1 MNTTSQK
8 KALGTDAKG
17 DNQNN
22 ISADYSNKHIT
33 NQFVI
38 TLYTSKNPKIL
49 TKHYTLKPDGT
60 LHKEAGGNMLD
71 GEARRLYLNS
81 LADFAS
87 LLTRLAPNQALSYGC
102 ADNDY
107 YPITTTKKKLAIG
120 GDDGKQVIAR
130 TREYFAWHA
139 APSFLMLDYDPPN
152 DTAKTRDE
160 LLAALYDAVPAL
172 KTCGAVWYPSGS
184 SHICRAD
191 NGFDLT
197 GLRGQRVY
205 IPVTDARDIERAG
218 KTINT
223 LLWARGYGYI
233 KVSGAGT
240 MLPRT
245 LVDTQVW
252 QPERL
257 DFAGGASCGDG
268 LTQRRGAPY
277 VKEGDALNTSVALPD
292 PSPLDIEA
300 AKEHEE
306 SARQE
311 AREEADEK
319 REQWLERMARRECGR
334 GADKEAID
342 EAKKRLTRTL
352 EHNVLMGGYE
362 ITVISNSGKVANV
375 KVREILDRPTQYH
388 GLRTLDPIEP
398 DYKDGKICGV
408 LYLINNK
415 PTLFSQARGGRS
427 FALLRQPQTVNIEEG
442 RLADAVN
449 DTIEIMKRSPDIFCS
464 NDKLGRVIDGVFV
477 EMDEYRLLMWCANHV
492 AFSMWTH
499 RKGNSVQITIDP
511 TARLLKTILSEAPRS
526 VKKLNAIRNVQAMR
540 LDGSLITAIG
550 YDEQT
555 GILLDTYDDLLD
567 LATVQYPTLKQV
579 KNCID
584 FLMQPFQYFD
594 FVAPVDR
601 AILLSAL
608 LTSTVSSI
616 VPTRPAFA
624 FDAPSKGSGKTL
636 LAQCIAYLIDGQEP
650 VITPTNSKQS
660 EDEIKKAL
668 FSAVREN
675 KGAYVW
681 DNILGQLDSPSF
693 AGILT
698 GAVISDRVLGKSQT
712 ATAKNNTTFILTGN
726 NLTLAG
732 ELPRRILKCR
742 IDPNTPTP
750 FNREFD
756 FNPLDKIKQRRAH
769 YIAAALV
776 VMRGWITAKAN
787 GIPPVKGKLAS
798 FEQWDDLV
806 RQPVAWI
813 AAGMAGLQNPDNLD
827 YNTISQAF
835 QNSYSDVMEYVA
847 EAYANDPESLEVG
860 NLFSAL
866 YDQFC
871 DRPFTAQEVLQA
883 AHTTTAQDQGY
894 YNHTNDLSDILKD
907 ITGRY
912 DLTSKSIGR
921 VLNNRKDRI
930 SSGFKLR
937 QLPQPQNSKVAAKYR
952 LQLTG

>member
-1 MNTTSQK
+1 MNITAQK
-8 KALGTDAKG
+8 KALGTNAKG
-17 DNQNN
+17 DNLNN
-22 ISADYSNKHIT
+22 INTDYSNKPII

-38 TLYTSKNPKIL
+38 TVYTSKNPQIL
-49 TKHYTLKPDGT
+49 TKHYTLNPDGT
-60 LHKEAGGNMLD
+60 LHKEAGGNMLE
-71 GEARRLYLNS
+71 GEARRAYLNNLS
-81 LADFAS
+81 DFAD
-87 LLTRLAPNQALSYGC
+87 LLTRLEPNQALSYGC
-102 ADNDY
+102 AEGDY
-107 YPITTTKKKLAIG
+107 HTVTTTKKKLALG
-120 GDDGKQVIAR
+120 GDDSKNVIAR
-130 TREYFAWHA
+130 TREYFSWQTR
-139 APSFLMLDYDPPN
+139 PSFLMLDYDPPK

-223 LLWARGYGYI
+223 LLWARGHGYI

-240 MLPRT
+240 MLTRT

-257 DFAGGASCGDG
+257 DFASGASCGAG
-268 LTQRRGAPY
+268 LTQQRGTPY
-277 VKEGDALNTSVALPD
+277 VIEGAALNTSLALPD

-300 AKEHEE
+300 AKEREE
-306 SARQE
+306 AARQA

-319 REQWLERMARRECGR
+319 REQWLDRMARRECGR
-334 GADKEAID
+334 GADKDALD

-352 EHNVLMGGYE
+352 EHNVLMGSYE
-362 ITVISNSGKVANV
+362 ITVISNSGKVSNV
-375 KVREILDRPTQYH
+375 KVKDVLDRPTQYH

-427 FALLRQPQTVNIEEG
+427 FMLLRQPQTVNIEEG

-464 NDKLGRVIDGVFV
+464 NDKLGRVINGAFV

-511 TARLLKTILSEAPRS
+511 TVRLLKTILSEAPRH
-526 VKKLNAIRNVQAMR
+526 VKKLNAIRDVQAMR
-540 LDGSLITAIG
+540 LDGSLITTIG
-550 YDEQT
+550 YDDQT
-555 GILLDTYDDLLD
+555 GILLDTYEELLD
-567 LATVQYPTLKQV
+567 LSTVQAPTLKQV
-579 KNCID
+579 KNSID
-584 FLMQPFQYFD
+584 FLMQPFKYFD

-608 LTSTVSSI
+608 LTSAISSI

-636 LAQCIAYLIDGQEP
+636 LAQCIAYLIDGREP

-660 EDEIKKAL
+660 EEEIKKAL

-756 FNPLDKIKQRRAH
+756 FNPLDKIKQRRSH
-769 YIAAALV
+769 YIATALV
-776 VMRGWITAKAN
+776 VMRGFITAKSN
-787 GIPPVKGKLAS
+787 GIKTIKGKLAS

-813 AAGMAGLQNPDNLD
+813 ANGMDGLANPDNLD
-827 YNTISQAF
+827 YNSISQEL
-835 QNSYSDVMEYVA
+835 QGSYKDVMEYVA
-847 EAYANDPESLEVG
+847 EAYANDPDAQQTG
-860 NLFSAL
+860 DLFSAL
-866 YDQFC
+866 YAVFGDSF
-871 DRPFTAQEVLQA
+871 FTAQDVYKEAQV
-883 AHTTTAQDQGY
+883 TTY
-894 YNHTNDLSDILKD
+894 YNEGGYNNANTLADSIRDIVNKSDV
-907 ITGRY
+907 
-912 DLTSKSIGR
+912 TSKTIGR
-921 VLNNRKDRI
+921 VLSNRKDRI
-930 SSGFKLR
+930 ADGMKLFGRQSSN
-937 QLPQPQNSKVAAKYR
+937 NSKHAQTYR
-952 LQLTG
+952 IKLV